1 MNASLSSL
9 SDRELLTETRRLA
22 GTERQTTAAL
32 VALLAEVDARRL
44 YLGGTRALHLSEQA
58 GYGRITAARAARR
71 FPTILARLGEG
82 AISLTTVGL
91 LAPHLTD
98 DNHEAVLDAARH
110 QSKRDV
116 ERLVAAMQPQPD
128 IPSSIRALPATTPAP
143 LVWARPIGSP
153 DRAGSAFN
161 GTRALEGQDASPKL
175 SMHGAS
181 ASAPMMPIQ
190 AAASSLALASARR
203 SVVAPIAPL
212 RYLVRIT
219 VSEATHRK
227 LERARDLLRH
237 QIPDGDLAAIVDRA
251 LTVLLE
257 QAERTKFAATARP
270 APIRSSRPAPT
281 GVSRPVNG
289 GAQVQSA
296 QSQWPQSQWPQ
307 VQSPQRQSRGR
318 SKRSRR
324 IPAGVRRAVWARDEG
339 HCAFVGIDG
348 RCGETGFLEF
358 HHVVPFAAGGPSTVA
373 NLQLRCR
380 AHNAHEAARAGIAWP
395 RHPPG
400 PAPRSNCSASTRSG
414 PS

>member
-1 MNASLSSL
+1 MNADLPSL
-9 SDRELLTETRRLA
+9 SDRELLTETRRVA

-44 YLGGTRALHLSEQA
+44 YLGEGYSSLFAFCTGALHLSEQA
-58 GYGRITAARAARR
+58 AYGRITAARAARR
-71 FPTILARLGEG
+71 FPTILERLEEG

-128 IPSSIRALPATTPAP
+128 IPSSIRALPVRKLPTSPIALPELPMEGAQAPAPVSAPETPTDSAPSSPETPTRPAP
-143 LVWARPIGSP
+143 LAL
-153 DRAGSAFN
+153 AG
-161 GTRALEGQDASPKL
+161 ASP
-175 SMHGAS
+175 
-181 ASAPMMPIQ
+181 
-190 AAASSLALASARR
+190 RR
-203 SVVAPIAPL
+203 SVVAPIAPT

-219 VSEATHRK
+219 VSEETHRK

-237 QIPDGDLAAIVDRA
+237 QIPDGDPAAIVDLA
-251 LTVLLE
+251 LTVLIE

-270 APIRSSRPAPT
+270 TAFGASRSAPPAP
-281 GVSRPVNG
+281 
-289 GAQVQSA
+289 
-296 QSQWPQSQWPQ
+296 
-307 VQSPQRQSRGR
+307 SPSETALGR
-318 SKRSRR
+318 SRLRESQSRSRR
-324 IPAGVRRAVWARDEG
+324 IPAAVRRQVWSRDEG
-339 HCAFVGIDG
+339 RCAFVGTDG

-358 HHVVPFAAGGPSTVA
+358 HHVVPFAAGGPSGVD

-380 AHNAHEAARAGIAWP
+380 AHNAYEAAPLRCDRP
-395 RHPPG
+395 LQ
-400 PAPRSNCSASTRSG
+400 ASTSPERALALASRRTGSG

>member
-1 MNASLSSL
+1 MMHASVSSL
-9 SDRELLTETRRLA
+9 SDRELLTETRRVV

-44 YLGGTRALHLSEQA
+44 YLGEGYSSLFAFCTRALHLSEQA
-58 GYGRITAARAARR
+58 AYGRITAARAARR

-128 IPSSIRALPATTPAP
+128 IPSSIRALPATLPTP
-143 LVWARPIGSP
+143 LVSARP
-153 DRAGSAFN
+153 
-161 GTRALEGQDASPKL
+161 
-175 SMHGAS
+175 
-181 ASAPMMPIQ
+181 SAPGPPPTLAPVMPIQ
-190 AAASSLALASARR
+190 PATTCVAAASARR
-203 SVVAPIAPL
+203 SLVAPIAPT

-237 QIPDGDLAAIVDRA
+237 QIPDGDPAAIVDRA
-251 LTVLLE
+251 LTVFLE

-270 APIRSSRPAPT
+270 KPT
-281 GVSRPVNG
+281 GASRPVNG
-289 GAQVQSA
+289 GAQVQS
-296 QSQWPQSQWPQ
+296 
-307 VQSPQRQSRGR
+307 QRSQSRGSPR
-318 SKRSRR
+318 RSRR

-339 HCAFVGIDG
+339 RCAFIGADG

-358 HHVVPFAAGGPSTVA
+358 HHVVPFAAGGPSTID

-380 AHNAHEAARAGIAWP
+380 AHNAHEAAREGIAWLC
-395 RHPPG
+395 HPEG
-400 PAPRSNCSASTRSG
+400 PMS
-414 PS
+414 